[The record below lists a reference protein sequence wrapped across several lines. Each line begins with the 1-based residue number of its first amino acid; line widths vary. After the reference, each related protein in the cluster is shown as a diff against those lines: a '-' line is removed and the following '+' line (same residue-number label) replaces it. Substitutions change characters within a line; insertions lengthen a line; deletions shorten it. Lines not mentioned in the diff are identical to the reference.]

1 MKYTKKERLEIGRR
15 IYEGEINRAEA
26 ALEYD
31 IDMYTAR
38 DYMRLYK
45 ASQRLAAQAEEAPA
59 DSAPAPSP
67 ARRELAKHTPAQA
80 VPASKHSAGEAPEAL
95 SGKPYERMTKTEL
108 IRELRRLTQNP
119 DKKDS

>member
-59 DSAPAPSP
+59 DSAPAPGP
-67 ARRELAKHTPAQA
+67 ARKDSAEHGPAQA
-80 VPASKHSAGEAPEAL
+80 VPASKESAGETP

-108 IRELRRLTQNP
+108 IRELRCLTQNP
-119 DKKDS
+119 DKKDI

>member
-15 IYEGEINRAEA
+15 IFEGEINRAEA

-45 ASQRLAAQAEEAPA
+45 ASQRLAAQASEAPA

-67 ARRELAKHTPAQA
+67 ARRELAKHTPAQKI
-80 VPASKHSAGEAPEAL
+80 PASKHSAGEAPTR
-95 SGKPYERMTKTEL
+95 KPYERMTKTEL

-119 DKKDS
+119 EKKDG